1 MTQTGSPPSWPPS
14 PEVIKRAQDGD
25 RRALESILRAGH
37 PRLVAFFVGS
47 GPQRADAEDLAA
59 HTLEA
64 VVTSIHKLKN
74 PAAFEGWFWQIAR
87 FSFRGWIRRTRR
99 PTRFERHYPATP
111 SPEDPLELSEEHAQI
126 RNALNH
132 LSDKDRQLVWLR
144 DVEELSYEDI
154 GGRLGSAVGTVRV
167 AYHRARKKLQEAYD
181 GLEQDV

>member
-1 MTQTGSPPSWPPS
+1 MVLADRSVFVPRVDPPDPTAHPDSSVTTQ
-14 PEVIKRAQDGD
+14 R
-25 RRALESILRAGH
+25 
-37 PRLVAFFVGS
+37 
-47 GPQRADAEDLAA
+47 
-59 HTLEA
+59 
-64 VVTSIHKLKN
+64 
-74 PAAFEGWFWQIAR
+74 
-87 FSFRGWIRRTRR
+87 
-99 PTRFERHYPATP
+99 TP